1 MRRALLATA
10 AMLSGY
16 WGVAGTATG
25 AELEDV
31 SIVIQPAYHEAAVY
45 MAKDQGYFEQ
55 EGLNVTFHVVAN
67 GPAGAA
73 FFKNGQDGKPG
84 FGEFV
89 TGGSAIAISLAATT
103 DYKFRVVAPLQR
115 GGKAEILAVRPGIKT
130 PQDLIGKKIAI
141 TAGSTGRIFFDRY
154 LAAAKIPTNKVTVVN
169 LDQPTMIAAIS
180 RGDIDAFF
188 SFEPAGQ
195 QAFAATN
202 GEVHVLA
209 NAEDYHQDFAML
221 GTWSR
226 IIEQKPA
233 MVRKVLAAIVRGE
246 AFAKAHPD
254 VAQQYYVEHFKQNP
268 KTVKYTA
275 SLIDLEIKFDP
286 LFEKWT
292 KITGEFMESEK
303 QIKNFDF
310 DKLVDT
316 APLKAV
322 DPKLVTIAR

>member
-1 MRRALLATA
+1 
-10 AMLSGY
+10 
-16 WGVAGTATG
+16 
-25 AELEDV
+25 
-31 SIVIQPAYHEAAVY
+31 
-45 MAKDQGYFEQ
+45 
-55 EGLNVTFHVVAN
+55 
-67 GPAGAA
+67 
-73 FFKNGQDGKPG
+73 
-84 FGEFV
+84 
-89 TGGSAIAISLAATT
+89 
-103 DYKFRVVAPLQR
+103 
-115 GGKAEILAVRPGIKT
+115 
-130 PQDLIGKKIAI
+130 
-141 TAGSTGRIFFDRY
+141 
-154 LAAAKIPTNKVTVVN
+154 
-169 LDQPTMIAAIS
+169 MIAAIS

-195 QAFAATN
+195 QAIAATN

-226 IIEQKPA
+226 IIEQKPD

-246 AFAKAHPD
+246 EFAKAHPD
-254 VAQQYYVEHFKQNP
+254 VAQRYYVEHFKQDP

-275 SLIDLEIKFDP
+275 SLIDLEIKVDP

-310 DKLVDT
+310 NKLIDT
-316 APLKAV
+316 GPLKAV